1 MTNTSTVLMQDPG
14 AILMQAVQ
22 LHQGGQLDAARG
34 LYEDVLR
41 IVPEQPDALHL
52 LGVLALQAGRPA
64 DAVVQIR
71 RAIAG
76 RPESAVYH
84 GNLGVAL
91 QAVGRLEDARDSL
104 ERAVALDAGNIDAL
118 FNLGVTLQTLEL
130 LELAVERYE
139 QVLALVPGH
148 PGARRNLGNALQ
160 TLGRH

>member
-1 MTNTSTVLMQDPG
+1 MTNDSTAQVQDNG

-22 LHQGGQLDAARG
+22 LHQGGQFDAARG
-34 LYEDVLR
+34 LNEDVLR

-76 RPESAVYH
+76 RPESSVYH

-91 QAVGRLEDARDSL
+91 QAVGRLEDARASL
-104 ERAVALDAGNIDAL
+104 ERAATLDASNIDAL
-118 FNLGVTLQTLEL
+118 FNLGVTLQTLEV
-130 LELAVERYE
+130 LEPAVERY
-139 QVLALVPGH
+139 
-148 PGARRNLGNALQ
+148 
-160 TLGRH
+160 